1 MQKQLRVLFSSM
13 LVFALCVCNMIN
25 VNAEDATE
33 CVEGSKLLE
42 EEYSEGTSEM
52 EVQARGMYL
61 GSGTSS
67 ISKVNTGKIAVGGRT
82 VAQMTVSK
90 ISVTVYVEKLVNG
103 SWVSYTSFS
112 GTKYNAVLASA
123 SKTLS
128 VPIGYYYRVCCSHRA
143 ESDVSDSYTNGI
155 HI

>member
-1 MQKQLRVLFSSM
+1 MKRIKAALLIIAMIVG
-13 LVFALCVCNMIN
+13 LVFTSNKEVKAAEEIQCVDGSYLI
-25 VNAEDATE
+25 ED
-33 CVEGSKLLE
+33 
-42 EEYSEGTSEM
+42 EYSEGEAINKT
-52 EVQARGMYL
+52 RGIYL
-61 GSGTSS
+61 KSGTSS
-67 ISKVNTGKIAVGGRT
+67 ISKVDTGKIAAGGRT

-90 ISVTVYVEKLVNG
+90 ISVTVCVERLVNG

-143 ESDVSDSYTNGI
+143 ESDVSDSYTDGI

>member
-1 MQKQLRVLFSSM
+1 MKRIKAALLIIALIVGLI
-13 LVFALCVCNMIN
+13 FAPNEDVKAADEIQCVDGSYLT
-25 VNAEDATE
+25 ED
-33 CVEGSKLLE
+33 
-42 EEYSEGTSEM
+42 EYSEGEAVKIT
-52 EVQARGMYL
+52 RGIYL
-61 GSGTSS
+61 KSGTSS